1 MGDKAENPIAQ
12 KPMAETPIAE
22 KLILVV
28 DDSDPEI
35 ELLTACL
42 EALKLPIRI
51 DTAHDSVSLLN
62 YLYRRGEFRAR
73 APGEPCLVLLDTRMP
88 IKSGI
93 EALGEIR
100 QDPAFRSLP
109 IVMLTGSSKPRD
121 IAAAY
126 ANGVN
131 SYIIKPMGF
140 DQYNQ
145 AIELAVRYW
154 TQLNTLHIVPA

>member
-1 MGDKAENPIAQ
+1 MRDAS
-12 KPMAETPIAE
+12 E
-22 KLILVV
+22 KLILIV

-35 ELLTACL
+35 ELLTACIDAL
-42 EALKLPIRI
+42 ELPIRI
-51 DTAHDSVSLLN
+51 DTAHNSVSLLN
-62 YLYRRGEFRAR
+62 YLYRRGEFRDR
-73 APGEPCLVLLDTRMP
+73 AAGEPCLVLLDTRMP

-109 IVMLTGSSKPRD
+109 IVMLTSSSNPRD
-121 IAAAY
+121 IADAY

-131 SYIIKPMGF
+131 SYIVKPMGF

-145 AIELAVRYW
+145 AIEMAVRYW
-154 TQLNTLHIVPA
+154 TQVNTLESTAA

>member
-1 MGDKAENPIAQ
+1 
-12 KPMAETPIAE
+12 MADSPE
-22 KLILVV
+22 KLILIV

-35 ELLTACL
+35 ELLSACINAL
-42 EALKLPIRI
+42 ELQIRI
-51 DTAHDSVSLLN
+51 DTAHDSVNLLN
-62 YLYRRGEFRAR
+62 YLYRRGVYRDRPA
-73 APGEPCLVLLDTRMP
+73 GEPSLIMLDTRMP

-93 EALGEIR
+93 EVLAEIR

-109 IVMLTGSSKPRD
+109 IVMLTSSSDPRD

-154 TQLNTLHIVPA
+154 TQLNTLQEPPA